1 MASTYELIVKTVD
14 QSTRPLRNIERSLA
28 TLESRANTVRNTL
41 RTVGAAAVAF
51 ATGNVARGII
61 NQYTQFERYRTILT
75 TFLGSQQAANRE
87 LQRLQVLANSLPQ
100 DLQDITE
107 AFVILNR
114 FGIDTSAEALTAFS
128 NIATAN
134 SKSFT
139 QLGEA
144 VADALTGEFERLKEF
159 GIRVARENGQFVAT
173 IGGDQVALASTT
185 EDLVRQLQALGEEG
199 GRFSGAAEANA
210 STLGQA
216 FSNLQG
222 AIFETSVAIGE
233 ELKPA
238 LIEVTNLTTQLL
250 RDNQDLARAIGAG
263 TGEAIRVLASGVVAL
278 ADSFDLIRS
287 AIETV
292 VFFRV
297 AGSVATFSGAI
308 ARATSRTKDAEGII
322 KAFRTQISKFGAS
335 ITQIIGRL
343 TGLSAAIRIIG
354 GLSPIGR
361 IISIG
366 LAAATA
372 AMIFLRDKTF
382 EVGETT
388 TTVSEIA
395 RVVFFRIGQLATAA
409 ANVLGSVWQNAVTQV
424 SGFFTDGFGANIISV
439 LQSVGSGALTVANAI
454 IGYFIFTYRSIV
466 GIFQNLP
473 AAFVETFKA
482 IGATAQD
489 FGARIV
495 TQFTSIGNALL
506 LAIQAPFSRDIAFQD
521 AFDALTQNAF
531 EGLGDSIRENFSP
544 VTEGLAAAL
553 EQAGEAL
560 SGNYIEDTFAGY
572 VAAVE
577 ATILEFREYEAQLA
591 SASAATEVYDDA
603 ILRVARGLGVLGSSA
618 DEAEAALTPLEQR
631 FNEVVAAATEASN
644 GQELNR
650 QVLALLIQAYR
661 DGTIT
666 LQVYNQALAQIGAT
680 ATQTGQQLS
689 AYQQFLNSTV
699 ESASRSAQEIGFASQ
714 AQADL
719 KQQLADGRIS
729 VDTYGQAMERLNGIL
744 GITTNTTSGGAGGGG
759 LAQAIETVN
768 STYERGIQALA
779 DYELKSQNVTGA
791 MQLLERDFMNGSIT
805 LDQFGIAMQ
814 GMGANM
820 DDIQNRSIALG
831 LTLTESFEKA
841 GDGLARGL
849 ARGIARGEGVMESFK
864 NFMQSIL
871 EEILYQ
877 IIQQAFISPLISS
890 MTAGLSSAFG
900 AFGRGGAGAFGGGGG
915 GGIGSL
921 IGGSFFG
928 PIGGFLGGILGFA
941 NGGVVPGRPTAGDS
955 VPILATPG
963 EVILNKQQQAQVMQ
977 GGTGEPITVN
987 FNISAIDSQSG
998 TEFILQNKKQITS
1011 VIQQAYN
1018 TRGRQGPLG

>member
-14 QSTRPLRNIERSLA
+14 QSSRTLNNVDTALQRVGKAARTVGIALAAIGGGNLLRNIVQTTARFED
-28 TLESRANTVRNTL
+28 L
-41 RTVGAAAVAF
+41 RTTLNSVTGSARAGGQAFNFIQSF
-51 ATGNVARGII
+51 ATR
-61 NQYTQFERYRTILT
+61 TQFGVEDLTNAYIKLQSAGITPTERLLT
-75 TFLGSQQAANRE
+75 TFTDTAAVTTDQLGSLEAITDLFSRTVSGGLGLEELNRLADRGVPIFRILEQQLGLTRLEVSEFGKTAEGAAQIRDA
-87 LQRLQVLANSLPQ
+87 LQRGLDASFGGATAGRLGNLSTAMSN
-100 DLQDITE
+100 
-107 AFVILNR
+107 
-114 FGIDTSAEALTAFS
+114 FGI
-128 NIATAN
+128 
-134 SKSFT
+134 
-139 QLGEA
+139 A
-144 VADALTGEFERLKEF
+144 VT
-159 GIRVARENGQFVAT
+159 NT
-173 IGGDQVALASTT
+173 
-185 EDLVRQLQALGEEG
+185 
-199 GRFSGAAEANA
+199 AAE
-210 STLGQA
+210 
-216 FSNLQG
+216 
-222 AIFETSVAIGE
+222 IGE
-233 ELKPA
+233 GLRPALRDVLVDTTA
-238 LIEVTNLTTQLL
+238 LIENNRQLAEQFGVGL
-250 RDNQDLARAIGAG
+250 
-263 TGEAIRVLASGVVAL
+263 GEAIRGTAEAIKFLANNFA
-278 ADSFDLIRS
+278 LIRDVAVTAFFIQGAAS
-287 AIETV
+287 ATN
-292 VFFRV
+292 F
-297 AGSVATFSGAI
+297 
-308 ARATSRTKDAEGII
+308 I
-322 KAFRTQISKFGAS
+322 KALRGFRGARDS
-335 ITQIIGRL
+335 VGILTRLGQAALETGKKLPIIGF
-343 TGLSAAIRIIG
+343 A
-354 GLSPIGR
+354 IGR
-361 IISIG
+361 IARIISFLAGLTPINRIITVG
-366 LAAATA
+366 LAAATSA
-372 AMIFLRDKTF
+372 IIFLRDKTF
-382 EVGETT
+382 QLGETT

-395 RVVFFRIGQLATAA
+395 RVVFFKIGQLATAA

-424 SGFFTDGFGANIISV
+424 TGFFTDGFGANIISV

-482 IGATAQD
+482 IGATARD
-489 FGARIV
+489 FGTRIV

-553 EQAGEAL
+553 EEAGEAL
-560 SGNYIEDTFAGY
+560 SGNFIEDTFAGY
-572 VAAVE
+572 VAAIE

-618 DEAEAALTPLEQR
+618 NEAEAALTPLEQR

-719 KQQLADGRIS
+719 RQQLADGRIS
-729 VDTYGQAMERLNGIL
+729 VDTYAQAMERLNGIL

-791 MQLLERDFMNGSIT
+791 MQLLERDFANGSIT

-849 ARGIARGEGVMESFK
+849 ARGIARGESIMSSFK

-871 EEILYQ
+871 EDILYQ
-877 IIQQAFISPLISS
+877 VIQQAFIKPLISS

-900 AFGRGGAGAFGGGGG
+900 AFGRGGAGAFGGGGF
-915 GGIGSL
+915 GSL

-928 PIGGFLGGILGFA
+928 PIGGFLGGLLGFA
-941 NGGVVPGRPTAGDS
+941 NGGVVPGRATAGDS

-977 GGTGEPITVN
+977 GGTSEPITVN
-987 FNISAIDSQSG
+987 FNISAIDSRSG